1 MGMHP
6 MEELF
11 RKWQNGT
18 LTAEQMIGQLM
29 QHIGVL
35 YERLRLVERRL
46 GSFEAQNAER
56 KAQIKQSTPQS

>member
-29 QHIGVL
+29 QHMAVL

-46 GSFEAQNAER
+46 GSFEAQNTER
-56 KAQIKQSTPQS
+56 NTQTKQSTLQS